1 MIDTEALLKSNFTLP
16 DPDEVDDQAQPE
28 TESDGP
34 AFEPMTMADL
44 LAMPPKEWLIE
55 NVIGAGDMVMLYG
68 GSGSGKTHVAIDL
81 IFSALAGQRWAMRFD
96 VARPLNVCYA
106 AGEGISGLQSR
117 FAAVSDFYSG
127 CGCDWANF
135 TFFRNVPQMF
145 EGSYTTNMRKF
156 IAEWKARQGAGKAP
170 QLDILI
176 IDTLHAAAVGSDENS
191 ARDSGVIL
199 SMAKRAVTELGCAV
213 VLIHHTG
220 KNGNNERGSSA
231 LRGAMD
237 TMLLIERFENGT
249 KAKLTCTKLKD
260 GAEWK
265 PQTLDLVEHLDSVR
279 VWWDE
284 PNEGGA
290 AKGKEDEH
298 RETMLA
304 FMQGQPGKKMT
315 AKVLAEVA
323 GIGQTHAN
331 KILAAMVK
339 AELCNSELM
348 DTQKPNSNRNP
359 LAYFVPASEIEKQG
373 L

>member
-1 MIDTEALLKSNFTLP
+1 MDCMIEIRRISDT
-16 DPDEVDDQAQPE
+16 
-28 TESDGP
+28 
-34 AFEPMTMADL
+34 
-44 LAMPPKEWLIE
+44 
-55 NVIGAGDMVMLYG
+55 
-68 GSGSGKTHVAIDL
+68 
-81 IFSALAGQRWAMRFD
+81 
-96 VARPLNVCYA
+96 
-106 AGEGISGLQSR
+106 
-117 FAAVSDFYSG
+117 
-127 CGCDWANF
+127 
-135 TFFRNVPQMF
+135 
-145 EGSYTTNMRKF
+145 
-156 IAEWKARQGAGKAP
+156 
-170 QLDILI
+170 
-176 IDTLHAAAVGSDENS
+176 
-191 ARDSGVIL
+191 
-199 SMAKRAVTELGCAV
+199 
-213 VLIHHTG
+213 
-220 KNGNNERGSSA
+220 
-231 LRGAMD
+231 
-237 TMLLIERFENGT
+237 GT
-249 KAKLTCTKLKD
+249 KAVMSCAKLKD
-260 GAEWK
+260 GEGWK
-265 PQTLDLVEHLDSVR
+265 DQTFDLTAMGESVR